1 MFDEQDQLTNEF
13 FIAIGETSEW
23 RKGHGKVAMEW
34 LFRQV
39 NSLGLTAVTG
49 QVLGNNQQALAF
61 YKQLGFNVIAEQ
73 ESRFEQ
79 NGQTYSTPLIE
90 KQL

>member
-1 MFDEQDQLTNEF
+1 
-13 FIAIGETSEW
+13 
-23 RKGHGKVAMEW
+23 MEW

-61 YKQLGFNVIAEQ
+61 YKQLVFNVIAEQ